1 MQNRREEYYPEVMIH
16 HMRSITLLTN
26 VEPNTVFNASLDSI
40 IYYFSSENC
49 FYLQNFHFLQMGRGN
64 PYDSQF

>member
-1 MQNRREEYYPEVMIH
+1 MIH

-26 VEPNTVFNASLDSI
+26 VEPNTVFNASFDSI
-40 IYYFSSENC
+40 ISALTSPMRTVSLYKISIIFSIGIS
-49 FYLQNFHFLQMGRGN
+49 GGGGAN